1 MNADVIVIGAGPVGL
16 MLAGELRLG
25 GADVIVFEQRETP
38 CGETRGLGFTSRA
51 AEVFDQRGLLA
62 RFGEVEMGTQAHFAG
77 VRIDPALLDE
87 HHLGVRSIP
96 QHHIEK
102 VLEDWAR
109 ELGASVMRGY
119 TLTDL
124 KDSGDRVV
132 AVVDGPD
139 GSGEHTARYLV
150 GCDGARSRVRHL
162 TGIDFT
168 GTEATRGMYL
178 AEIAGKTMRPR
189 YVGERVPGGMVM
201 SFPLEGGAVRITI
214 HEDVAPPPAPDHV
227 VTFTEVAD
235 AWQRMTGESVHDAE
249 PLWVSAFTDATRQ
262 ASEYQRGRVFVAGD
276 AGHIHLPVGSQGLSV
291 GVQDAVNLGWKLAAT
306 IKGWAPEDLI
316 GTYHGERHPV
326 GARVLCNTLAQR
338 TIYLN
343 GDEMDP
349 LRAVMGEL
357 VAIPAVAR
365 HLAAMVSGLDIRYD
379 MGASGHPLLGKRIPP
394 NKQVT
399 LPGGRQVYIAELMH
413 RARGV
418 LVSTGHQDG
427 TARLAARWSDR
438 VDMVTGRWSQ
448 AWASGGAP
456 VESVLIRPDG
466 YVAWV
471 TPDGGQL
478 EDALRRWVGSPQCP
492 EPIVNPARA

>member
-1 MNADVIVIGAGPVGL
+1 MNADVIIIGAGPVGL

-25 GADVIVFEQRETP
+25 GASVIVFEKRETP

-51 AEVFDQRGLLA
+51 AEVFEQRGLLD
-62 RFGEVEMGTQAHFAG
+62 RFGKVEMGTQTHFAG

-96 QHHIEK
+96 QHRIEK
-102 VLEDWAR
+102 VLEEWAR

-124 KDSGDRVV
+124 KDTGDGVV

-139 GSGEHTARYLV
+139 GSGEHTGRFLV
-150 GCDGARSRVRHL
+150 GCDGARSRVRRL
-162 TGIDFT
+162 TGIDFS

-178 AEIAGKTMRPR
+178 AEIRGKKMQPR
-189 YVGERVPGGMVM
+189 FVGERVPGGMVM
-201 SFPLEGGAVRITI
+201 IFPLEDGGVRITI
-214 HEDVAPPPAPDHV
+214 HEDVAPPPEADHT
-227 VTFTEVAD
+227 VTFAEVAD
-235 AWQRMTGESVHDAE
+235 AWQRMTGESVHDAT
-249 PLWVSAFTDATRQ
+249 PVWVSAFTDATRQ

-306 IKGWAPEDLI
+306 VKGWAPADLVS
-316 GTYHGERHPV
+316 TYNGERHPV
-326 GARVLCNTLAQR
+326 GARVLGGTLAQR

-343 GDEMDP
+343 GDEMEP
-349 LRAVMGEL
+349 LRSVMGEL
-357 VAIPAVAR
+357 VEIPAVAR

-379 MGASGHPLLGKRIPP
+379 MGASGHPLLGMRIPP
-394 NKQVT
+394 NRQLT
-399 LPGGRQVYIAELMH
+399 LTDGDRVLVGDLLHQ
-413 RARGV
+413 ARGV
-418 LVSTGHQDG
+418 LLSVGDQDG
-427 TARLAARWSDR
+427 AAQLAAGWSDR
-438 VDMVTGRWSQ
+438 VDLVTGQWTEL
-448 AWASGGAP
+448 WTSGEVP
-456 VESVLIRPDG
+456 VQSVLIRPDG

-478 EDALRRWVGSPQCP
+478 EDALRRWFGSP
-492 EPIVNPARA
+492 R